1 MPYITASD
9 WNDNSANALTKC
21 IIHFLTY
28 SGFQAERINTMGVY
42 REGKKIQVGENS
54 RQLKGTWTPSTSTK
68 GSADISATIRGR
80 SVKIE
85 VKQKDKQSEVQ
96 KQYQQSI
103 EKAGGVYMIFR
114 NFDDFI
120 IWYNDFISKI

>member
-1 MPYITASD
+1 
-9 WNDNSANALTKC
+9 
-21 IIHFLTY
+21 
-28 SGFQAERINTMGVY
+28 
-42 REGKKIQVGENS
+42 
-54 RQLKGTWTPSTSTK
+54 
-68 GSADISATIRGR
+68 
-80 SVKIE
+80 VKIE

>member
-1 MPYITASD
+1 
-9 WNDNSANALTKC
+9 
-21 IIHFLTY
+21 
-28 SGFQAERINTMGVY
+28 MGVY
-42 REGKKIQVGENS
+42 REGKKIQVGENT
-54 RQLKGTWTPSTSTK
+54 RQLKGTYTPSTGTK